1 VASAGKVKIPGVR
14 CIVLDE
20 FDVLLQYNVHVEPT
34 VAIMGLDQHGR
45 ALQHIYVWLQQRM

>member
-1 VASAGKVKIPGVR
+1 MASAGKVKIPGVR